1 MSKIGVGVGEDF
13 PVDENDKSGP
23 EVEDLGNCH
32 SRHRARRQAWHQFR
46 RQMREEWHARRQA
59 MRDALNDREAVE
71 AIHDFRTRHLHHVL
85 IGGLAVVG
93 LAALFGA
100 LRSRD

>member
-13 PVDENDKSGP
+13 PVDENDKTAP
-23 EVEDLGNCH
+23 EAEDLGTCH
-32 SRHRARRQAWHQFR
+32 SRHHARRGAWRKFR
-46 RQMREEWHARRQA
+46 RQMHEEWHARRQA
-59 MRDALNDREAVE
+59 MRDAWNEREAVE
-71 AIHDFRTRHLHHVL
+71 AIHDFRTKHLHHVL

-100 LRSRD
+100 FRSRD